1 MLFIDDID
9 HSGIS
14 LYELINR
21 GWPLL
26 ITFFVGSFLFKKY
39 DFSKQDKKS
48 LMEYLQKVDF
58 RINSYF
64 QKFSSI
70 GNGIQISMENF
81 PTTQEINSFVVD
93 INKKL
98 NINRPIFYLK
108 KYEQCVSPYFV
119 DRFIYHKIQDLLDK
133 YQEIDQASNNINL
146 KGTQFH
152 STMNKISND
161 ISKMS
166 NIVVKHPQKAKRLM
180 LMELKN
186 TSNTSL
192 NIIKFYI
199 NVFKAKIQLF
209 FRKH

>member
-70 GNGIQISMENF
+70 GNGIQISMEK
-81 PTTQEINSFVVD
+81 TYGKVRQ
-93 INKKL
+93 
-98 NINRPIFYLK
+98 
-108 KYEQCVSPYFV
+108 
-119 DRFIYHKIQDLLDK
+119 
-133 YQEIDQASNNINL
+133 
-146 KGTQFH
+146 
-152 STMNKISND
+152 
-161 ISKMS
+161 
-166 NIVVKHPQKAKRLM
+166 
-180 LMELKN
+180 
-186 TSNTSL
+186 
-192 NIIKFYI
+192 
-199 NVFKAKIQLF
+199 
-209 FRKH
+209 